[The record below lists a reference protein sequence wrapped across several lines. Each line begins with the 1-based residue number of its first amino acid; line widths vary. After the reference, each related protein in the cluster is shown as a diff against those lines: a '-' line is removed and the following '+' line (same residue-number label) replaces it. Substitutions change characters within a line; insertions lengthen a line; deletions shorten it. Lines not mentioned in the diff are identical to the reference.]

1 MLPDAWRPSQINRIS
16 GAKPSISTPTAAP
29 DRSEAGFCEATSSRG
44 SQANPR
50 SHTRPATTTSIDAQT
65 SALRQCFRTPGGRH
79 RLNGSPAAK
88 PSISYATG
96 GDHVDRRA
104 GLRIEAMLPDA
115 WRPTWFDGTDPPTAV
130 KPSRASQANPR
141 SQHLHHGSHQYFAY
155 VDGRGF
161 DLKINCIAAVIWNY
175 RNHEKFVACFLN
187 IYVI

>member
-29 DRSEAGFCEATSSRG
+29 DRSEAEVL
-44 SQANPR
+44 R
-50 SHTRPATTTSIDAQT
+50 SNIFARIPS
-65 SALRQCFRTPGGRH
+65 
-79 RLNGSPAAK
+79 N
-88 PSISYATG
+88 PSITYAAG

-104 GLRIEAMLPDA
+104 DLRIEAMLPDA